1 MLRRGST
8 PVIFLTEWQLMNDF
22 KIARRTFLQGI
33 SAVALTA
40 AVRLDAQSEASVPNS
55 SGTEPPKLKAPALAC
70 DCHHHIYD
78 PARFAPAQ
86 PGAIPNSRVADYRLL
101 QRRIG
106 TTRNIVVTPGVYGT
120 DNRVTL
126 DALRQ
131 FGANARGVAVV
142 HPTVADPELK
152 TLASGGVR
160 GIRFAIT
167 SPAGNPAVAVTT
179 VDMIEPLSKRVNDL
193 GWHIQINMDADQ
205 IVAAES
211 VWNRVP
217 SVIVFDHM
225 GHIPQPMGLKHP
237 AFALI
242 RRLIDK
248 GRTWVK
254 LSVTYDSSKIGPPSY
269 SDVNKVGQAYVQAA
283 PERLVWGSNW
293 PHPNETTKPDDAML
307 FDLLGQWAPNE
318 ATRHRI
324 LVENPAIL
332 YGFAK
337 PA

>member
-1 MLRRGST
+1 
-8 PVIFLTEWQLMNDF
+8 
-22 KIARRTFLQGI
+22 
-33 SAVALTA
+33 
-40 AVRLDAQSEASVPNS
+40 
-55 SGTEPPKLKAPALAC
+55 
-70 DCHHHIYD
+70 
-78 PARFAPAQ
+78 
-86 PGAIPNSRVADYRLL
+86 
-101 QRRIG
+101 
-106 TTRNIVVTPGVYGT
+106 
-120 DNRVTL
+120 
-126 DALRQ
+126 
-131 FGANARGVAVV
+131 
-142 HPTVADPELK
+142 
-152 TLASGGVR
+152 
-160 GIRFAIT
+160 
-167 SPAGNPAVAVTT
+167 
-179 VDMIEPLSKRVNDL
+179 
-193 GWHIQINMDADQ
+193 
-205 IVAAES
+205 
-211 VWNRVP
+211 
-217 SVIVFDHM
+217 VFDHM

-332 YGFAK
+332 YGFAN